1 MSTRPVVD
9 AITLEI
15 FRSALTAIAEEMGVT
30 LTRSS
35 YSPNIKER
43 RDFSCALFDPRGR
56 MIAQAAHMPVHLG
69 SMPDSVLAALRGFS
83 SFAPGDIVALNDPY
97 CGGTH
102 LPDITL
108 VAPIHVPVDGEQR
121 LIGFAAN
128 RAHHAD
134 VGGISAGSMPTATE
148 IFQEGIIIPPIK
160 LWEAGRANEAA
171 LALILRNVR
180 TPHERRGDLAAQ
192 TAANRTAAL
201 RMAELVSRWRLP
213 VVEAHTEALIA
224 YAERITRAAIE
235 AIPDGV
241 YSMTDY
247 LDDDGFEEGPLTITA
262 TVTVAASNLTV
273 DFTGSS
279 PQTTGN
285 VNTVEAVAKSAA
297 YYVVRCLMVEDAP
310 TNAGTFAP
318 VRVIAPP
325 GAIVNALPPSAV
337 ASGNVETS
345 QRITDVIL
353 GALAQALPEVI
364 PAASQGTMN
373 NITAGGRDP
382 RTGQPF
388 AYYETMGGGM
398 GASPTSDGL
407 SGVHTHMSNTM
418 NTPIEALE
426 YAYPI
431 RIYAYRLRR
440 GSGGAGKYR
449 GGDGLERELVFETPT
464 EVTLLTDRR
473 RRPPYG
479 LQGGHPGLPGENLL
493 IRDGIE
499 RALPGKVR
507 FTAAPGDHLRVSSP
521 GGGGWGK
528 PEQRHARS
536 GDDDDAPAAQLD
548 APSAP

>member
-69 SMPDSVLAALRGFS
+69 SMPDSVSAALRGFS

-148 IFQEGIIIPPIK
+148 IYQEGIIIPPIK

-192 TAANRTAAL
+192 MAANRTAAL
-201 RMAELVSRWRLP
+201 RMDELVSRWRLP

-235 AIPDGV
+235 TIPDGV

-247 LDDDGFEEGPLTITA
+247 LDDDGFGEGPLTITA
-262 TVTVAASNLTV
+262 TITVAASSLTV

-297 YYVVRCLMVEDAP
+297 YYVVRCLMLEDAP

-325 GAIVNALPPSAV
+325 GSIVNALPPSAV

-373 NITAGGRDP
+373 NVTAGGRDP

-464 EVTLLTDRR
+464 EVTLLSDRR

-479 LQGGHPGLPGENLL
+479 LQGGHSGLPGENLL
-493 IRDGIE
+493 IRDGVE
-499 RALPGKVR
+499 SPLPGKIR

-528 PEQRHARS
+528 PEQRRARPD
-536 GDDDDAPAAQLD
+536 GDDE

>member
-1 MSTRPVVD
+1 MPTRPVVD

-69 SMPDSVLAALRGFS
+69 SMPDSVSAALRGFS
-83 SFAPGDIVALNDPY
+83 SFAPGDVVALNDPY

-108 VAPIHVPVDGEQR
+108 VAPIHVTVDGEQR

-148 IFQEGIIIPPIK
+148 IYQEGIIIPPIK

-235 AIPDGV
+235 TIPDGV

-247 LDDDGFEEGPLTITA
+247 LDDDGFGEGPLTITV
-262 TVTVAASNLTV
+262 TVTVAASSLTV

-297 YYVVRCLMVEDAP
+297 YYVVRCLMPEDAP

-325 GAIVNALPPSAV
+325 GAIVNALPPGAV

-373 NITAGGRDP
+373 NVTAGGRDP

-473 RRPPYG
+473 RHPPYG

-493 IRDGIE
+493 IRDGVE

-528 PEQRHARS
+528 PEQRRARP
-536 GDDDDAPAAQLD
+536 GADDD

>member
-1 MSTRPVVD
+1 MPTRPVVD

-69 SMPDSVLAALRGFS
+69 SMPDSVSAALRGFS
-83 SFAPGDIVALNDPY
+83 SFAPGDVVALNDPY

-108 VAPIHVPVDGEQR
+108 VAPIHVTVDGEQR

-148 IFQEGIIIPPIK
+148 IYQEGIIIPPIK

-235 AIPDGV
+235 TIPDGV

-247 LDDDGFEEGPLTITA
+247 LDDDGFGEGPLTITV
-262 TVTVAASNLTV
+262 TVTVAASSLTV

-297 YYVVRCLMVEDAP
+297 YYVVRCLLPEDAP
-310 TNAGTFAP
+310 TNAGTFVP

-325 GAIVNALPPSAV
+325 GAIVNALPPGAV

-373 NITAGGRDP
+373 NVTAGGRDP

-473 RRPPYG
+473 RHPPYG

-493 IRDGIE
+493 IRDGVE

-528 PEQRHARS
+528 PEQRRARP
-536 GDDDDAPAAQLD
+536 GADDD

>member
-1 MSTRPVVD
+1 MATRSMVD

-15 FRSALTAIAEEMGVT
+15 FRNALTAIAEEMGVT
-30 LTRSS
+30 LTRGS

-43 RDFSCALFDPRGR
+43 RDFSCALFDARGR

-69 SMPDSVLAALRGFS
+69 SMPDSVAAALQRFPS
-83 SFAPGDIVALNDPY
+83 LAPGDVVALNDPY
-97 CGGTH
+97 AGGTH

-108 VAPIHVPVDGEQR
+108 VAPIHVPVAGGQR

-134 VGGISAGSMPTATE
+134 VGGVSAGSMPTATE
-148 IFQEGIIIPPIK
+148 IYQEGVIIPPIR

-192 TAANRTAAL
+192 SAANRTAAL
-201 RMAELVSRWRLP
+201 RMGELVNRWRLP
-213 VVEAHTEALIA
+213 VVEAHIEALLA

-235 AIPDGV
+235 AIPDGA

-247 LDDDGFEEGPLTITA
+247 LDDDGFGEGPLAITA
-262 TVTVAASNLTV
+262 TVTVAGSSLTV

-297 YYVVRCLMVEDAP
+297 FYVVRCLTPEDAP

-318 VRVIAPP
+318 VRVIAPR
-325 GAIVNALPPSAV
+325 GSIVNALPPGAV

-353 GALAQALPEVI
+353 GALAQALPDVI

-398 GASPTSDGL
+398 GASPASDGL

-418 NTPIEALE
+418 NTPVEALE
-426 YAYPI
+426 YAYPL
-431 RIYAYRLRR
+431 RIHAYRLRR
-440 GSGGAGKYR
+440 GSGGAGRYR
-449 GGDGLERELVFETPT
+449 GGDGLERELVFEAPT

-473 RRPPYG
+473 LRPPYG
-479 LQGGHPGLPGENLL
+479 LQGGRPGLPGENLL
-493 IRDGIE
+493 THDDME
-499 RALPGKVR
+499 SSLPGKVR
-507 FTAAPGDHLRVSSP
+507 FTAAPGDHLKISSP
-521 GGGGWGK
+521 GGGGWGE
-528 PEQRHARS
+528 PEQRS
-536 GDDDDAPAAQLD
+536 TGQDWDAGAAPPDAEPA
-548 APSAP
+548 P

>member
-1 MSTRPVVD
+1 MPTRPVVD

-69 SMPDSVLAALRGFS
+69 SMPDSVSAALRGFS
-83 SFAPGDIVALNDPY
+83 SFAPGDVVALNDPY

-108 VAPIHVPVDGEQR
+108 VAPIHVTVDGEQR

-134 VGGISAGSMPTATE
+134 VGGISAGSMPIATE

-235 AIPDGV
+235 TIPDGV

-247 LDDDGFEEGPLTITA
+247 LDDDGFGEGPLTITV
-262 TVTVAASNLTV
+262 TVTVAASSLTV

-297 YYVVRCLMVEDAP
+297 YYVVRCLMPEDAP

-325 GAIVNALPPSAV
+325 GAIVNALPPGAV

-373 NITAGGRDP
+373 NVTAGGRDP

-473 RRPPYG
+473 RHPPYG

-493 IRDGIE
+493 IRDGVE

-528 PEQRHARS
+528 PEQRRARP
-536 GDDDDAPAAQLD
+536 GADDD

>member
-1 MSTRPVVD
+1 M
-9 AITLEI
+9 
-15 FRSALTAIAEEMGVT
+15 
-30 LTRSS
+30 
-35 YSPNIKER
+35 
-43 RDFSCALFDPRGR
+43 
-56 MIAQAAHMPVHLG
+56 
-69 SMPDSVLAALRGFS
+69 
-83 SFAPGDIVALNDPY
+83 
-97 CGGTH
+97 
-102 LPDITL
+102 
-108 VAPIHVPVDGEQR
+108 
-121 LIGFAAN
+121 
-128 RAHHAD
+128 
-134 VGGISAGSMPTATE
+134 
-148 IFQEGIIIPPIK
+148 
-160 LWEAGRANEAA
+160 
-171 LALILRNVR
+171 
-180 TPHERRGDLAAQ
+180 
-192 TAANRTAAL
+192 AANRTAIL
-201 RMAELVSRWRLP
+201 RMGELISRWGLP

-235 AIPDGV
+235 TIPDGV

-247 LDDDGFEEGPLTITA
+247 LDDDGFGSGPLAISA
-262 TVTVAASNLTV
+262 TVTVAGSSLMV
-273 DFTGSS
+273 DFAGSS

-297 YYVVRCLMVEDAP
+297 YYVVRCLMPEDAP
-310 TNAGTFAP
+310 TNAGTFIP
-318 VRVIAPP
+318 VRVITPP
-325 GAIVNALPPSAV
+325 GAIVHALSPGAV

-353 GALAQALPEVI
+353 GALAQALPQVI

-398 GASPTSDGL
+398 GASPSSDGL

-418 NTPIEALE
+418 NTPVEALE

-431 RIYAYRLRR
+431 RIHAYRLRR

-479 LQGGHPGLPGENLL
+479 LQGGDPGAPGENLL
-493 IRDGIE
+493 IHDGVE

-507 FTAAPGDHLRVSSP
+507 FTAAPGDHLKIASP
-521 GGGGWGK
+521 GGGGWGE
-528 PEQRHARS
+528 PAQRRTRS
-536 GDDDDAPAAQLD
+536 DDDGPPAP
-548 APSAP
+548 

>member
-1 MSTRPVVD
+1 MSSRPTVD

-15 FRSALTAIAEEMGVT
+15 FRSALTAIAEEMGAV

-43 RDFSCALFDPRGR
+43 RDFSCALFDQTGR

-69 SMPDSVLAALRGFS
+69 SMPDSVAAALQSFA
-83 SFAPGDIVALNDPY
+83 SFAPGDVVALNDPY
-97 CGGTH
+97 RGGTH

-108 VAPIHVPVDGEQR
+108 VAPIHVALDGEQR
-121 LIGFAAN
+121 LVGFAAN

-134 VGGISAGSMPTATE
+134 VGGISAGSMPTATQ
-148 IFQEGIIIPPIK
+148 IYQEGVIIPPIK
-160 LWEAGRANEAA
+160 LWEAGVANEAA

-192 TAANRTAAL
+192 TAANRIATL
-201 RMAELVSRWRLP
+201 RMSELIGRWGLP
-213 VVEAHTEALIA
+213 AVEAHIEALIA
-224 YAERITRAAIE
+224 YAERMTRAAIE
-235 AIPDGV
+235 TIPDGA
-241 YSMTDY
+241 YSMTDE
-247 LDDDGFEEGPLTITA
+247 LDDDGFGNGPLAIAA
-262 TVTVAASNLTV
+262 TVTVVGSNLTV

-285 VNTVEAVAKSAA
+285 VNTMEAVAKSAA
-297 YYVVRCLMVEDAP
+297 YYVVRCLMPEDAP
-310 TNAGTFAP
+310 TNAGTFSP

-325 GAIVNALPPSAV
+325 GSIVNALPPGAV

-353 GALAQALPEVI
+353 GALAQAQPDVI

-407 SGVHTHMSNTM
+407 SGVHTHMSNTL
-418 NTPIEALE
+418 NTPVEALE
-426 YAYPI
+426 YAYPM
-431 RIYAYRLRR
+431 RIHAYRIRR
-440 GSGGAGKYR
+440 GSGGAGTYR
-449 GGDGLERELVFETPT
+449 GGDGLVREFVFEAPT

-473 RRPPYG
+473 SHSPYG
-479 LQGGHPGLPGENLL
+479 LLGGEPGQPGENLL
-493 IRDGIE
+493 IHEGVE
-499 RALPGKVR
+499 RVLPGKTH
-507 FTAAPGDHLRVSSP
+507 FTVAPGDHLRISSP
-521 GGGGWGK
+521 GAGGWGK
-528 PEQRHARS
+528 PQQRS
-536 GDDDDAPAAQLD
+536 TQPDE
-548 APSAP
+548 PSTP

>member
-1 MSTRPVVD
+1 MPTRPVVD

-69 SMPDSVLAALRGFS
+69 SMPDSVSAALRGFS
-83 SFAPGDIVALNDPY
+83 SFAPGDVVALNDPY

-108 VAPIHVPVDGEQR
+108 VAPIHVTVDGEQR

-201 RMAELVSRWRLP
+201 RMAELVSRWRLS

-235 AIPDGV
+235 TIPDGV

-247 LDDDGFEEGPLTITA
+247 LDDDGFGEGPLTITA
-262 TVTVAASNLTV
+262 TVTVAASSLTV

-297 YYVVRCLMVEDAP
+297 YYVVRCLMPEDAP

-325 GAIVNALPPSAV
+325 GAIVNALAPGAV

-373 NITAGGRDP
+373 NVTAGGRDP

-473 RRPPYG
+473 RHPPYG

-493 IRDGIE
+493 IRDGVE

-528 PEQRHARS
+528 PEQRRARP
-536 GDDDDAPAAQLD
+536 GDDDDAP
-548 APSAP
+548 SAP

>member
-1 MSTRPVVD
+1 MPTRPVVD

-43 RDFSCALFDPRGR
+43 RDFSCALFDPCGR

-69 SMPDSVLAALRGFS
+69 SMPDSVSAALRGFS
-83 SFAPGDIVALNDPY
+83 SFAPGDVVALNDPY

-108 VAPIHVPVDGEQR
+108 VAPIHVTVDGEQR

-148 IFQEGIIIPPIK
+148 IYQEGIIIPPIK

-235 AIPDGV
+235 TIPDGV

-247 LDDDGFEEGPLTITA
+247 LDDDGFGEGPLTITA
-262 TVTVAASNLTV
+262 TVTVAASSLMV

-297 YYVVRCLMVEDAP
+297 YYVVRCLLPEDAP
-310 TNAGTFAP
+310 TNAGTFVP

-325 GAIVNALPPSAV
+325 GAIVNALPPGAV

-373 NITAGGRDP
+373 NVTAGGRDP

-473 RRPPYG
+473 RHPPYG

-493 IRDGIE
+493 IRDGVE

-528 PEQRHARS
+528 PEQRRARP
-536 GDDDDAPAAQLD
+536 GDDDDAP
-548 APSAP
+548 SAP

>member
-1 MSTRPVVD
+1 MPTRPVVD

-69 SMPDSVLAALRGFS
+69 SMPDSVSAALRGFS
-83 SFAPGDIVALNDPY
+83 SFAPGDVVALNDPY

-134 VGGISAGSMPTATE
+134 VGGISAGSMPIATE

-235 AIPDGV
+235 TIPDGV

-247 LDDDGFEEGPLTITA
+247 LDDDGFGEGPLTITA
-262 TVTVAASNLTV
+262 TVTVAASSLMV

-297 YYVVRCLMVEDAP
+297 YYVVRCLLPEDAP
-310 TNAGTFAP
+310 TNAGTFVP

-325 GAIVNALPPSAV
+325 GAIVNALPPGAV

-373 NITAGGRDP
+373 NVTAGGRDP

-473 RRPPYG
+473 RHPPYG

-493 IRDGIE
+493 IRDGVE

-528 PEQRHARS
+528 PEQRRARP
-536 GDDDDAPAAQLD
+536 GADDD

>member
-1 MSTRPVVD
+1 
-9 AITLEI
+9 
-15 FRSALTAIAEEMGVT
+15 MGVT

-69 SMPDSVLAALRGFS
+69 SMPDSVSAALRGFS

-148 IFQEGIIIPPIK
+148 IYQEGIIIPPIK

-192 TAANRTAAL
+192 MAANRTAAL
-201 RMAELVSRWRLP
+201 RMDELVSRWRLP

-235 AIPDGV
+235 TIPDGV

-247 LDDDGFEEGPLTITA
+247 LDDDGFGEGPLTITA
-262 TVTVAASNLTV
+262 TITVAASSLTV

-297 YYVVRCLMVEDAP
+297 YYVVRCLMLEDAP

-325 GAIVNALPPSAV
+325 GSIVNALPPSAV

-373 NITAGGRDP
+373 NVTAGGRDP

-464 EVTLLTDRR
+464 EVTLLSDRR

-479 LQGGHPGLPGENLL
+479 LQGGHSGLPGENLL
-493 IRDGIE
+493 IRDGVE
-499 RALPGKVR
+499 SPLPGKIR

-528 PEQRHARS
+528 PEQRRARPD
-536 GDDDDAPAAQLD
+536 GDDE

>member
-1 MSTRPVVD
+1 MPTRPVVD

-69 SMPDSVLAALRGFS
+69 SMPDSVSAALRGFS
-83 SFAPGDIVALNDPY
+83 SFAPGDVVALNDPY

-134 VGGISAGSMPTATE
+134 VGGISAGSMPIATE

-235 AIPDGV
+235 TIPDGV

-247 LDDDGFEEGPLTITA
+247 LDDDGFGEGPLTITV
-262 TVTVAASNLTV
+262 TVTVAASSLTV

-297 YYVVRCLMVEDAP
+297 YYVVRCLMPEDAP

-325 GAIVNALPPSAV
+325 GAIVNALPPGAV

-373 NITAGGRDP
+373 NVTAGGRDP

-473 RRPPYG
+473 RHPPYG

-493 IRDGIE
+493 IRDGVE

-528 PEQRHARS
+528 PEQRRARP
-536 GDDDDAPAAQLD
+536 GDDDDAP
-548 APSAP
+548 SAP